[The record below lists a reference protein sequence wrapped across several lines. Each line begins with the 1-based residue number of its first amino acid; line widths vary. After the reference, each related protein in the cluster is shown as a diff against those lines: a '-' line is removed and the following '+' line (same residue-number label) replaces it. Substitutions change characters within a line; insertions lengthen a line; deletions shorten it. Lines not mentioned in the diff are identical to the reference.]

1 MVFREAKLRTRLG
14 GTCRGPRLLLV
25 RMCIPH
31 MRMRNKLCLV
41 IMQDGLD
48 VVAFWVV
55 DKVRIIA
62 GMVVARAKKTD
73 TAAR

>member
-1 MVFREAKLRTRLG
+1 
-14 GTCRGPRLLLV
+14 
-25 RMCIPH
+25 

-41 IMQDGLD
+41 IVQDGLD

-62 GMVVARAKKTD
+62 GMVVARAKKNRHRG
-73 TAAR
+73 ALKLLYP

>member
-1 MVFREAKLRTRLG
+1 
-14 GTCRGPRLLLV
+14 
-25 RMCIPH
+25 
-31 MRMRNKLCLV
+31 
-41 IMQDGLD
+41 MQDGLD

-62 GMVVARAKKTD
+62 GMAVARAKKTD

>member
-14 GTCRGPRLLLV
+14 GTCRGPRLFLV
-25 RMCIPH
+25 HMCIPH

-41 IMQDGLD
+41 IVQDGLD

>member
-1 MVFREAKLRTRLG
+1 
-14 GTCRGPRLLLV
+14 
-25 RMCIPH
+25 MCIPH

-41 IMQDGLD
+41 IVQDGLD

-62 GMVVARAKKTD
+62 GMVVARAKKNRHRG
-73 TAAR
+73 ALKLLYPQMSI